1 MLVGAILFG
10 TVGAVASGE
19 TPPTTTSP
27 VSVQHPTRAE
37 IAKWMAAIERAKRN
51 SMLHRIGVVKK
62 GIVALPGD
70 TLDYYR
76 TELRTLAIQVDRRG
90 INHAV
95 IARVT
100 HIEARYQSEKRR
112 VWANIARLAAWYKQ
126 HQAYPHGLCGGDL
139 PPCYVMWRESRGDIT
154 AQNPISTASGKWQF
168 LDSTWAGYGGYAKA
182 RYAPEKVQD
191 DKARLLWDHGRGCSH
206 WLAC

>member
-19 TPPTTTSP
+19 TPPTTTTP
-27 VSVQHPTRAE
+27 VAVQHPTRAE
-37 IAKWMAAIERAKRN
+37 IAKWMAAIERAKRD
-51 SMLHRIGVVKK
+51 SMLHRLGALKR
-62 GIVALPGD
+62 GITDLPGD
-70 TLDYYR
+70 TLDYYLP
-76 TELRTLAIQVDRRG
+76 ELRRLAIQVDRRG
-90 INHAV
+90 ITSVV
-95 IARVT
+95 IARVQ
-100 HIEARYQSEKRR
+100 HIEARYHAEVRR
-112 VWANIARLAAWYKQ
+112 VWANIAALAAWHRA

-154 AQNPISTASGKWQF
+154 AQNPHSTASGKWQF

-191 DKARLLWDHGRGCSH
+191 DKARLLWAGGRGCSH
-206 WLAC
+206 WSAC